1 MNRSK
6 LFLSNRNKMFEKGK
20 SGNPNGRP
28 VGSVSDK
35 VKMWNELG
43 EWFTTQ
49 GAAKCMRIMNDMEDE
64 EYIKHYT
71 ALLEYFKPK
80 QARVTHAGDEKAPVV
95 INVHSDL

>member
-1 MNRSK
+1 MA
-6 LFLSNRNKMFEKGK
+6 FTKGV

-28 VGSVSDK
+28 VGAVSDK

-43 EWFTTQ
+43 EWFVQ
-49 GAAKCMRIMNDMEDE
+49 EGAAKCMRIMNDMEDE

-80 QARVTHAGDEKAPVV
+80 QARMTMAGDSKAPV
-95 INVHSDL
+95 IIQVHSDL

>member
-1 MNRSK
+1 MP
-6 LFLSNRNKMFEKGK
+6 FEKGI

-28 VGSVSDK
+28 VGAVSDK

-43 EWFTTQ
+43 EWFVQ
-49 GAAKCMRIMNDMEDE
+49 EGAAKCMRIMNEMEDE

-80 QARVTHAGDEKAPVV
+80 QARVTHAGDSRAPV
-95 INVHSDL
+95 IITVHGDL

>member
-1 MNRSK
+1 MP
-6 LFLSNRNKMFEKGK
+6 FEKGI

-28 VGSVSDK
+28 IGAVSDK

-43 EWFTTQ
+43 EWFTQQ
-49 GAAKCMRIMNDMEDE
+49 GAAKCMRIMNEMEDE

-71 ALLEYFKPK
+71 ALL
-80 QARVTHAGDEKAPVV
+80 GDEKSPVV

>member
-1 MNRSK
+1 
-6 LFLSNRNKMFEKGK
+6 MFEKGK

-28 VGSVSDK
+28 VGTVSDK

-43 EWFTTQ
+43 EWFVSE
-49 GAAKCMRIMNDMEDE
+49 GAQKCMRIMNDMEDE

-80 QARVTHAGDEKAPVV
+80 QARITHSGDEKAPV
-95 INVHSDL
+95 IIQVHSDL

>member
-1 MNRSK
+1 
-6 LFLSNRNKMFEKGK
+6 MFEKGK

-28 VGSVSDK
+28 VGTVSDK

-43 EWFTTQ
+43 EWFVSE
-49 GAAKCMRIMNDMEDE
+49 GAQKCMRIMNDMEDE

-80 QARVTHAGDEKAPVV
+80 QARITHSGDEKSPV
-95 INVHSDL
+95 IIQVHSDL

>member
-1 MNRSK
+1 MA
-6 LFLSNRNKMFEKGK
+6 FTKGV

-28 VGSVSDK
+28 VGAVSDK

-43 EWFTTQ
+43 EWFVQ
-49 GAAKCMRIMNDMEDE
+49 EGAAKCMRIMNDMEDE

-80 QARVTHAGDEKAPVV
+80 QARVTHAGDEKAPV
-95 INVHSDL
+95 IIQVHSDL

>member
-1 MNRSK
+1 
-6 LFLSNRNKMFEKGK
+6 MFKKGK

-28 VGSVSDK
+28 VGAVSDK

-43 EWFTTQ
+43 EWFVQ
-49 GAAKCMRIMNDMEDE
+49 EGAAKCMRIMNDMEDE

-80 QARVTHAGDEKAPVV
+80 QARMTMAGDSKAPV
-95 INVHSDL
+95 IIQVHSDL

>member
-1 MNRSK
+1 
-6 LFLSNRNKMFEKGK
+6 MFEKGK

-28 VGSVSDK
+28 VGTVSEK

-43 EWFTTQ
+43 EWFVQ
-49 GAAKCMRIMNDMEDE
+49 EGAQKCMRIMNDMEDE

-80 QARVTHAGDEKAPVV
+80 QARITHSGDEKAPV
-95 INVHSDL
+95 IIQVHSDL

>member
-1 MNRSK
+1 MP
-6 LFLSNRNKMFEKGK
+6 FEKGI

-28 VGSVSDK
+28 IGAVSDK

-43 EWFTTQ
+43 EWFTQ
-49 GAAKCMRIMNDMEDE
+49 EGAAKCMRIMNEMQDE

>member
-1 MNRSK
+1 MP
-6 LFLSNRNKMFEKGK
+6 FEKGI

-28 VGSVSDK
+28 VGAVSDK

-43 EWFTTQ
+43 EWFVQ
-49 GAAKCMRIMNDMEDE
+49 EGAAKCMRIMNDMEDE

-80 QARVTHAGDEKAPVV
+80 QARVTHAGDSRAPV
-95 INVHSDL
+95 IITVHGDL

>member
-1 MNRSK
+1 
-6 LFLSNRNKMFEKGK
+6 MFEKGK

-28 VGSVSDK
+28 VGAVSEK
-35 VKMWNELG
+35 VKMWNDLG
-43 EWFTTQ
+43 DWFVHE

-80 QARVTHAGDEKAPVV
+80 QARVTMAGDSKAPVV
-95 INVHSDL
+95 IQVHPDL